1 MKFTYYGHSCFL
13 LETGGKKLLF
23 DPFIRQNELAKEI
36 SIDAIEADYILVSH
50 GHMDHIDDLI
60 YLANRTNALVISG
73 WEIMLWLEKQGVKN
87 LHSMNIG
94 GRANFDFGNV
104 KVTFAAHS
112 SSLPDGTYG
121 GTSIGFLIFSEG
133 KTIYYSG
140 DTGLTQEMKLIG
152 EFNPADWAILPIG
165 GNFTMDA
172 DDAVIAAN
180 FIQCDKIIGIHYDTF
195 DPIKIDHIEAKK
207 VFSDKNKELFL
218 LNISETIQL

>member
-23 DPFIRQNELAKEI
+23 DPFISQNELAKEI
-36 SIDAIEADYILVSH
+36 SIDTIEADYILVSH
-50 GHMDHIDDLI
+50 GHQDHTADLVF
-60 YLANRTNALVISG
+60 LAKKTNATVICG

-94 GRANFDFGNV
+94 GKAKFDFGNI

-121 GTSIGFLIFSEG
+121 GTSMGFLILSEG

-140 DTGLTQEMKLIG
+140 DTGLSQEMKLIG
-152 EFNPADWAILPIG
+152 EFNPADWAIMPIG

-172 DDAVIAAN
+172 EDATIAAN
-180 FIQCDKIIGIHYDTF
+180 FIKCDKIIGIHYDTF
-195 DPIKIDHIEAKK
+195 EPIKIDHFLAKK
-207 VFSDKNKELFL
+207 VFSDINKELFL

>member
-13 LETGGKKLLF
+13 LETSGKKLLF
-23 DPFIRQNELAKEI
+23 DPYITQNELAKEI
-36 SIDAIEADYILVSH
+36 SIDSIEADYILVSH
-50 GHMDHIDDLI
+50 GHQDHTADLVFI
-60 YLANRTNALVISG
+60 ANKTNATVICG

-94 GRANFDFGNV
+94 GKAKFDFGNI

-121 GTSIGFLIFSEG
+121 GTSMGFLILSEG

-140 DTGLTQEMKLIG
+140 DTGLSQEMKLIG
-152 EFNPADWAILPIG
+152 EFHPADWAILPIG

-172 DDAVIAAN
+172 EDATIAAN
-180 FIQCDKIIGIHYDTF
+180 FIKCDKIIGIHYDTF
-195 DPIKIDHIEAKK
+195 EPIKIDHFSAKK
-207 VFSDKNKELFL
+207 VFSDINKELFL